1 MSAHYEKGRLLYQQ
15 RRYDLAE
22 TEFRKALSENPN
34 APLAHAML
42 AASLSAQGQADK
54 GVKEAEAAIKIAP
67 ELAYPYYIL
76 SLSQL
81 ACNRTGDAEKTI
93 KEALRIDPTSSTYLT
108 HAADVQV
115 AKENWK
121 EALKYAEAGL
131 QSDPEDVNCINTR
144 AQVLVRLNR
153 FAEAEESL
161 EFALRLD
168 PEDSMTHSN
177 MGWVAVRRGRINEAI
192 DHFKEALRLNPNS
205 DWAYEGV
212 VEALKARNPIYHML
226 LMSSLQ
232 LQETSG
238 HMRTALYWFFWVIP
252 PLRAALLLFL
262 IVSFVTKTM
271 FTLLLR
277 LDPLGR
283 RVLTDKTKRQNN
295 ASLVLV
301 GVIVVFIAAIMCNP
315 QYFTPETHKTV
326 VAGKVLF
333 ESGDTKRG
341 IAHWDTA
348 VGEAQQLDA
357 RGVGEPSHYHF
368 EKAETII
375 KDLLDTVEETQGVDA
390 LLKFK
395 YRMELGH
402 HFMRSNEYDGAATA
416 YEQAGH
422 LVADL
427 PSRLPHA
434 QAMAA
439 AGEAHFNRGENV
451 YYTQQAVDDFRAACK
466 DFEKEGNPNTAQF
479 RQVLLRLAECLK
491 RMGNDEAAAAI
502 IKKQQELDAQKAG
515 IQSVP
520 IHLIHK

>member
-1 MSAHYEKGRLLYQQ
+1 MSAHYEKGRVLYQQ

-22 TEFRKALSENPN
+22 TEFRKALADDPN

-42 AASLSAQGQADK
+42 AASLSAQGHSDK
-54 GVKEAEAAIKIAP
+54 GVKEAEAAIKLAP
-67 ELAYPYYIL
+67 DIAYPYYIL

-121 EALKYAEAGL
+121 EALKFAEAGL
-131 QSDPEDVNCINTR
+131 QNDPEDVNCINTR

-177 MGWVAVRRGRINEAI
+177 MGWVAVRRGRINDAI

-205 DWAYEGV
+205 EWAYEGV

-238 HMRTALYWFFWVIP
+238 HLRSALYWFFWVIP
-252 PLRAALLLFL
+252 PLRAALLLFI
-262 IVSFVTKTM
+262 IVSFVTKTL

-295 ASLVLV
+295 AALVLV
-301 GVIVVFIAAIMCNP
+301 GVIVTFIVALISQP
-315 QYFTPETHKTV
+315 QYFTPATHKSV

-333 ESGDTKRG
+333 ESGDTSRG
-341 IAHWDTA
+341 IAHWNQA
-348 VGEAQQLDA
+348 LSEALKKDE

-368 EKAETII
+368 DQAENII
-375 KDLLDTVEETQGVDA
+375 KDIIDTVDETKGA
-390 LLKFK
+390 SAELKFT
-395 YRMELGH
+395 YRMALGH
-402 HFMRSNEYDGAATA
+402 HFMRSNEYDGAARA
-416 YEQAGH
+416 YEEAAK

-427 PSRLPHA
+427 PSKLPHA
-434 QAMAA
+434 GAMAA
-439 AGEAHFNRGENV
+439 AGEAHLNRDANV
-451 YYTQQAVDDFRAACK
+451 YYTQQAVDDLRAAAK
-466 DFEKEGNPNTAQF
+466 DYEAEGHQHTAQF
-479 RQVLLRLAECLK
+479 NKVLKRLAEALRRMHNDQAADAILK
-491 RMGNDEAAAAI
+491 
-502 IKKQQELDAQKAG
+502 KVQELNAEKAG
-515 IQSVP
+515 LQSTP
-520 IHLIHK
+520 IHLIDH